1 MQMGDQKEI
10 ACNEVVELAT
20 DYLEGELTDPLL
32 SLLESHMTECDGCTE
47 YVDQLRHTVRALR
60 AIPEARRSE
69 PANLDELKR
78 IFRSWAESSRS
89 D

>member
-1 MQMGDQKEI
+1 MSDQKEI
-10 ACNEVVELAT
+10 ACREMVEVAT

-32 SLLESHMTECDGCTE
+32 SLLEEHLPECDGCTE
-47 YVDQLRHTVRALR
+47 YLEQLRHTVRALR
-60 AIPEARRSE
+60 KLPEARRSD

>member
-1 MQMGDQKEI
+1 MSDQKEI
-10 ACNEVVELAT
+10 ACREVVELAT

-32 SLLESHMTECDGCTE
+32 SLLEEHLPECDGCTE
-47 YVDQLRHTVRALR
+47 YLEQLRHTLRALR
-60 AIPEARRSE
+60 KLPEARRSD

-78 IFRSWAESSRS
+78 MFRSWAESSRS

>member
-1 MQMGDQKEI
+1 MSDQEEI
-10 ACNEVVELAT
+10 ACREVVEVAT

-32 SLLESHMTECDGCTE
+32 SLLERHLTECDGCTE
-47 YVDQLRHTVRALR
+47 YLEQLRHTVRALR
-60 AIPEARRSE
+60 ALPEARRS
-69 PANLDELKR
+69 ASADLDELKR